1 MGASAVFA
9 VDVGAVDDTT
19 PRNFGDSVSGWW
31 LLINRLNPFTG
42 APGVPPITEI
52 QSRLAYVSSVK
63 TLADAKVMKGCWYL
77 SIPVE
82 EFTTL
87 QFSKFEEIF
96 KRGYKT
102 ATKILQEWKEAN
114 NLPTGS
120 DGGFKETEKRKKGR
134 GLRRNSI

>member
-1 MGASAVFA
+1 MSVKLKGIRA
-9 VDVGAVDDTT
+9 
-19 PRNFGDSVSGWW
+19 DSVA
-31 LLINRLNPFTG
+31 L
-42 APGVPPITEI
+42 
-52 QSRLAYVSSVK
+52 K
-63 TLADAKVMKGCWYL
+63 
-77 SIPVE
+77 
-82 EFTTL
+82 FTTL

-120 DGGFKETEKRKKGR
+120 DEGFKETEKRKKGR